1 MSPTLIFVRYVLP
14 AAIVITAVMAVVMS
28 ESSYRALEGGAMMA
42 GAGLSV
48 YLLNALHRM
57 GASGDADRDR
67 EEAARRYFD
76 EHGEWPD
83 HA

>member
-1 MSPTLIFVRYVLP
+1 MTFVRYVLP
-14 AAIVITAVMAVVMS
+14 AAIVLGAVVAVILS
-28 ESSYRALEGGAMMA
+28 WAGDKALEGGAMIA

-48 YLLNALHRM
+48 YLLNALYRM
-57 GASGDADRDR
+57 GADGDADRDS

-76 EHGEWPD
+76 EHGQWPD